1 LKDILSIFRQA
12 LMRGFGS
19 LANGFSAE
27 WWSHKHNMHH
37 AFTNI
42 DGRDGDIKLE
52 PLYYL
57 SDPAQTGRPDN
68 PAWRRFQHLY
78 GYPLYAFT
86 YVLWRRQGLPTR
98 PVLTCHFSPFVVY
111 RQYH

>member
-1 LKDILSIFRQA
+1 MDCFQVLLSISTCAATER
-12 LMRGFGS
+12 
-19 LANGFSAE
+19 
-27 WWSHKHNMHH
+27 WSHKHNMHH
-37 AFTNI
+37 AFTNV

-57 SDPAQTGRPDN
+57 SDPAETGRPDN

-86 YVLWRRQGLPTR
+86 YVLWKRHSLASALARQVR
-98 PVLTCHFSPFVVY
+98 PATP
-111 RQYH
+111 

>member
-1 LKDILSIFRQA
+1 
-12 LMRGFGS
+12 MRGFGA
-19 LANGFSAE
+19 LMNGFSAE

-37 AFTNI
+37 AFTNV

-57 SDPAQTGRPDN
+57 SDPAETGRPDN

-86 YVLWRRQGLPTR
+86 YVLWKRHSLASALARQVR
-98 PVLTCHFSPFVVY
+98 PATP
-111 RQYH
+111 